1 MDEDKLE
8 KLFNEANRLSDEGK
22 WETSIA
28 KWDEY
33 ISMRPHKH
41 LEQVAYDQRGYA
53 KYSIGDHA
61 GAIADYDRAL
71 EIFPGNTAARNNR
84 GMAKRSMGDYAG
96 AIADYD
102 KVLEKSPRDADA
114 YYNRGIAKYSM
125 SDYAG
130 AIADYSQALNINPQH
145 AEAYSNRSAVKIDM
159 GDYEAALA
167 DCDQALKINPGLKSA
182 IHNRSGVLAMQQSEQ
197 GREEIEAKYQA
208 QLREQ
213 QEEFERKLQAKIEGA
228 ASAHE
233 DIVKA
238 LGYETNLHD
247 YGDKFVEAEE
257 RIRFWMRI
265 LAAAAA
271 VIFGGIAV
279 MTYYDN
285 SNPSTLSSPFTSL
298 PFVAM
303 GSLALSPLVWYLR
316 MLNRDKQRYLV
327 LREDARANLTLA
339 KIIRTN
345 PYIRKE
351 LLAQLFDHHDKRGSA
366 NLIADW
372 NRANISGDNPVSV
385 ENILNRGDKSGDS

>member
-1 MDEDKLE
+1 MGE
-8 KLFNEANRLSDEGK
+8 KTLTDILYEVATQLSVEGK
-22 WETSIA
+22 WEESIA
-28 KWDEY
+28 KWDEL
-33 ISMRPHKH
+33 ILMLPDNH
-41 LEQVAYDQRGYA
+41 LKQVAYGQRGLA
-53 KYSIGDHA
+53 KYNIGDHA

-71 EIFPGNTAARNNR
+71 EIFPGNTTARNNR
-84 GMAKRSMGDYAG
+84 GMAKRSMGDYVG

-102 KVLEKSPRDADA
+102 QVLEKSPRDADA

-130 AIADYSQALNINPQH
+130 AIADYSQALNINPQY

-159 GDYEAALA
+159 GDYAGAIA
-167 DCDQALKINPGLKSA
+167 DCNQALKINPGLKSA
-182 IHNRSGVLAMQQSEQ
+182 IHNRAGVLAMQKSEQ

-238 LGYETNLHD
+238 LGYETNLRD

-271 VIFGGIAV
+271 VVFGGIAV

-285 SNPSTLSSPFTSL
+285 SLSSPFTPL

-339 KIIRTN
+339 RIIRTN

-366 NLIADW
+366 NLIAEW
-372 NRANISGDNPVSV
+372 NRADTSGDNPVSV
-385 ENILNRGDKSGDS
+385 ENIINRDDKSGSK